1 MDEKMNWSCENKF
14 NLNENIDDIPCNL
27 NRIEIWIQLNWIQ
40 IQLKKNE
47 MQIGEGIENVL
58 MNMMFQKKLSKN
70 SNLKSSMPLSWILV
84 WPVPLTQVW
93 THQNINSTKPE

>member
-1 MDEKMNWSCENKF
+1 
-14 NLNENIDDIPCNL
+14 
-27 NRIEIWIQLNWIQ
+27 
-40 IQLKKNE
+40 
-47 MQIGEGIENVL
+47 